1 MKQQTFEAY
10 SEREIRRLNQMHDC
24 MNQKGEVDCGGKIKV
39 GVDLGTANV
48 VVAVLNEHDEPIAGV
63 SCPARVVRDGIIV
76 DFLGASLLIREMKDR
91 LEERLG
97 RSLDV
102 ASCAIP
108 PGVHP
113 GSVRIIRNTLEAAG
127 FEVDAVVD
135 EPEAAAVSLGVKD
148 GAVIDVGGGTT
159 GISILSS
166 GKSVY
171 ATDEA
176 TGGTHMTLVLA
187 GAYGLSIEE
196 AEQLKIER
204 SESREIFATIRPV
217 AEKMASIVRSGLKDH
232 EVDQAYV
239 VGGACSFPGFSKVFE
254 QYLDIPVVIPVH
266 PLLVTPVGIA
276 MSCKEY

>member
-1 MKQQTFEAY
+1 
-10 SEREIRRLNQMHDC
+10 
-24 MNQKGEVDCGGKIKV
+24 
-39 GVDLGTANV
+39 
-48 VVAVLNEHDEPIAGV
+48 
-63 SCPARVVRDGIIV
+63 
-76 DFLGASLLIREMKDR
+76 
-91 LEERLG
+91 
-97 RSLDV
+97 
-102 ASCAIP
+102 
-108 PGVHP
+108 
-113 GSVRIIRNTLEAAG
+113 
-127 FEVDAVVD
+127 
-135 EPEAAAVSLGVKD
+135 
-148 GAVIDVGGGTT
+148 
-159 GISILSS
+159 
-166 GKSVY
+166 
-171 ATDEA
+171 
-176 TGGTHMTLVLA
+176 MTLVLA